1 MIIFPQAVA
10 QISPQAWCIEICS
23 KLAQTTFLTLAQNF
37 SGTIFFYE
45 QIVSILCAE
54 VILLKACSQVAH
66 SLLKGTF
73 RVGWPVKL
81 VQLTSG
87 HQNGRKKPKSGVWG
101 RSGTS
106 AIENAHGA
114 AQTPLKPPLSS
125 RFSCSRPPFA
135 HPLCAVLR
143 NWERCSWV
151 QASKLRAQIA
161 RNCLC

>member
-1 MIIFPQAVA
+1 MGSIFEMIIFPQAVA
-10 QISPQAWCIEICS
+10 QTSPQAWCIEICS
-23 KLAQTTFLTLAQNF
+23 KLAQTTFLTLAQIF
-37 SGTIFFYE
+37 QEQKFFYE
-45 QIVSILCAE
+45 QVVSILCAE

-73 RVGWPVKL
+73 WVGWPGKV
-81 VQLTSG
+81 VHSTSG
-87 HQNGRKKPKSGVWG
+87 HQNGRKKTKFGAWG
-101 RSGTS
+101 RSGTR
-106 AIENAHGA
+106 AIENAHSA

-151 QASKLRAQIA
+151 QASKL
-161 RNCLC
+161 